1 MYFIYARKMWRGL
14 KIEMAHLHVKELIR
28 YQWFMRHGTSD
39 LNTNEQFLIF
49 SCCILVCFVVCST
62 NLFASADT
70 AYVLAY
76 SIIML
81 TTDLHSPQVR
91 LIPTSVYFYIMID
104 YSVRWM
110 SLRNDNISDMLLH
123 VHVIHVLN
131 WFYLEKNWPVK
142 MPGHWTL
149 KICLKV

>member
-1 MYFIYARKMWRGL
+1 
-14 KIEMAHLHVKELIR
+14 
-28 YQWFMRHGTSD
+28 MRPGTSD
-39 LNTNEQFLIF
+39 LDINEQFLIF
-49 SCCILVCFVVCST
+49 SCSILVCFVVCST

-91 LIPTSVYFYIMID
+91 LIPTSVYF
-104 YSVRWM
+104 
-110 SLRNDNISDMLLH
+110 SLRNDYISDILLH

-131 WFYLEKNWPVK
+131 
-142 MPGHWTL
+142 
-149 KICLKV
+149 

>member
-1 MYFIYARKMWRGL
+1 
-14 KIEMAHLHVKELIR
+14 
-28 YQWFMRHGTSD
+28 MRHGTSD
-39 LNTNEQFLIF
+39 LDINEQFLIF
-49 SCCILVCFVVCST
+49 SCSILVCFVVCST

-110 SLRNDNISDMLLH
+110 SLRNDYISDMLLH

-142 MPGHWTL
+142 LPGHWTL
-149 KICLKV
+149 KICLKVQWKEWISFDMCIPNFRNLYLN